1 MLMAALIELHFE
13 KKTGK
18 GQSND
23 ILVHVEIDRYEKNRS
38 FFFLVFSFRIFC
50 EQRHFSFS
58 IVKKEDI
65 NSSSAVFYQDPKTV
79 LYCGVNCFNDN
90 FCVGFGF
97 NTNSQHCFGLHDF
110 EWDGYSYQPVQS
122 TSDKIVWYRSG
133 KKVLYHVKRSYT
145 VPAT

>member
-1 MLMAALIELHFE
+1 MNKI
-13 KKTGK
+13 
-18 GQSND
+18 
-23 ILVHVEIDRYEKNRS
+23 VVY
-38 FFFLVFSFRIFC
+38 FFFAFLFRIFC

-65 NSSSAVFYQDPKTV
+65 NSSSAMFHQDAKTV

-97 NTNSQHCFGLHDF
+97 NTNSQHCFGLHAF

-133 KKVLYHVKRSYT
+133 KKVLYHVKRSYM
-145 VPAT
+145 

>member
-1 MLMAALIELHFE
+1 MNKM
-13 KKTGK
+13 
-18 GQSND
+18 
-23 ILVHVEIDRYEKNRS
+23 VVY
-38 FFFLVFSFRIFC
+38 FFFAFLFRIFC

-65 NSSSAVFYQDPKTV
+65 NSSSAVFHQDANTV
-79 LYCGVNCFNDN
+79 LYCGVNCFNDI

-133 KKVLYHVKRSYT
+133 KKSIVSRKTLLYVEKI
-145 VPAT
+145 